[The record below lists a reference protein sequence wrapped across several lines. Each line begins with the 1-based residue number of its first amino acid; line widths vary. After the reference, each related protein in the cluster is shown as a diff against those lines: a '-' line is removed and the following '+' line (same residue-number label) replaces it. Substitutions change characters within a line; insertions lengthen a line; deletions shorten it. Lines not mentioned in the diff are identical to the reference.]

1 MGFGGPKWG
10 KMYHHTLQVNSD
22 GTVSLPGVPGDGA
35 GPNCAALEQYRVEH
49 DRVAVGA

>member
-1 MGFGGPKWG
+1 
-10 KMYHHTLQVNSD
+10 MYHHTLQVNSD

-49 DRVAVGA
+49 DRVAVGV